1 MRDSCVRST
10 VSLITYRGDDLR
22 MKTEVVNN
30 IIKSEVRR
38 RYGISIIDH
47 PNITERH
54 LNGSKLDLNL
64 TGTGALANNF
74 MTHIR
79 TQRV

>member
-1 MRDSCVRST
+1 MRDSGVRST

-22 MKTEVVNN
+22 MKAEIVNN

-38 RYGISIIDH
+38 RSGISIIDH
-47 PNITERH
+47 PNTSERH
-54 LNGSKLDLNL
+54 LNVNKLHLNRM
-64 TGTGALANNF
+64 GTGILARNF
-74 MTHIR
+74 RTHIR